1 MAVVVVVQVKTCSSS
16 SQRHTFVRSF
26 VRTQV
31 ALLQARRLSPHTYAA
46 SDDEATHS
54 LVKVGGGLGKFFVLL
69 KHVSHEC
76 RSFVQRRRIFG
87 EMWRE
92 KRVLIQANFVLPL
105 LPIQR
110 WPT

>member
-1 MAVVVVVQVKTCSSS
+1 MAVVVVQVKTCSSS

-31 ALLQARRLSPHTYAA
+31 ALLQARRLTPHTYAA